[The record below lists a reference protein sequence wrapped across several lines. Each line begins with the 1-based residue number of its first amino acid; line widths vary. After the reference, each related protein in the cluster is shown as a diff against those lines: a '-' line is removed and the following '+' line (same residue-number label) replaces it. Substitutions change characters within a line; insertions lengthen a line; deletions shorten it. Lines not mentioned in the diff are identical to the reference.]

1 MKIAMLNC
9 LKANDVCAGASCLRA
24 FNARSRHFEPYGDA
38 SLELT
43 AFARCSGC
51 EVGLDEGF
59 KEKLERIVSEGTEV
73 CHLGVCT
80 QTRNE
85 NGETR
90 ECPTITKAAEYLEES
105 GVRIVRGTH

>member
-24 FNARSRHFEPYGDA
+24 FNTRSRHFKPYGETP
-38 SLELT
+38 LELT

-51 EVGLDEGF
+51 EAGIDEGF

-80 QTRNE
+80 QLRSE
-85 NGETR
+85 NGESR
-90 ECPTITKAAEYLEES
+90 ECQTITKAAEYLEER